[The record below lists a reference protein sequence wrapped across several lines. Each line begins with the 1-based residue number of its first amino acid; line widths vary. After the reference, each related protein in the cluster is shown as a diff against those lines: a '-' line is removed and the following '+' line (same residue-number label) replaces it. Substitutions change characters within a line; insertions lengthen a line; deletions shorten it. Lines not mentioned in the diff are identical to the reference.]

1 MTYNEDIDQ
10 QIDDYSELFDLYI
23 EHSRL
28 PETYADDPIS
38 QYLASQLDIH
48 KQYLP
53 DNDYKEAL
61 RQNLLNFFRSIL
73 PTLLEFQQVHTAETE
88 LLQEFFESDNDRR
101 RQLWLKVKSWLTFY
115 YTKEQFNTEGYEQ
128 LLNDADTPAE
138 RILNAMEENWK
149 EVSAAKLRRKQ
160 LSLLRGNGPNKQ
172 LVIGVGQ
179 NDYRRRKKISNT
191 FYKYPVLKEI
201 VQQLGRERETIT
213 QDTDMTITVNEPVL
227 LRHANTRQE
236 IDGTTVGNDLS
247 SLLPFEYALIDEP
260 IFYKRFANKELL
272 QYSSLPPII
281 NKLKTFHTLLP
292 EPRMEKGP
300 IILAIDTSSSMEGK
314 PAEIAK
320 SLTLQTI
327 EIVRKEKR
335 KCFLIAFSVREQH
348 IELSRP
354 SQFRKVEQFFST
366 TFTGGTDG
374 EQMFAEALKTLDT
387 DNFTMAD
394 ILIIS
399 DFHFSFPKPDTWKRI
414 KEEQKKGTRFYGLS
428 IDNEV
433 GSYEYVLDK
442 YWTI

>member
-88 LLQEFFESDNDRR
+88 LLQEFFESDNNKR

-149 EVSAAKLRRKQ
+149 EASAAKLRRKQ

-201 VQQLGRERETIT
+201 VQQLGREREIET

-292 EPRMEKGP
+292 QQRMEKGP

-399 DFHFSFPKPDTWKRI
+399 DFRFSLPKPDTWKRI

-428 IDNEV
+428 IGNGV

>member
-88 LLQEFFESDNDRR
+88 LLQEFFESDNNKR

-149 EVSAAKLRRKQ
+149 EASAAKLRRKQ

-191 FYKYPVLKEI
+191 FYKYPVLKGI
-201 VQQLGRERETIT
+201 VQQLGREREIET

-272 QYSSLPPII
+272 QYSSLPPIN

-399 DFHFSFPKPDTWKRI
+399 DFHFSLPKPDTWKRI

-428 IDNEV
+428 IGNGV

>member
-48 KQYLP
+48 KQNLP

-73 PTLLEFQQVHTAETE
+73 PTLLEFQQVHTAETK
-88 LLQEFFESDNDRR
+88 LLQEFFKSDNDKR

-149 EVSAAKLRRKQ
+149 EASAAKLRRKR

-201 VQQLGRERETIT
+201 VQQLGRERETVT

-374 EQMFAEALKTLDT
+374 EQMFAEALKALDT

-399 DFHFSFPKPDTWKRI
+399 DFHFSLPKPDTWKRI

-428 IDNEV
+428 IGNGV

>member
-88 LLQEFFESDNDRR
+88 LLQEFFESDNNKR

-149 EVSAAKLRRKQ
+149 EASAAKLRRKQ

-201 VQQLGRERETIT
+201 VQQLGREREIET

-247 SLLPFEYALIDEP
+247 SPLPFEYALIDEP

-387 DNFTMAD
+387 YNFTMAD

-399 DFHFSFPKPDTWKRI
+399 DFHFSLPKPDTWKRI

-428 IDNEV
+428 IGNGV

>member
-88 LLQEFFESDNDRR
+88 LLQEFFESDNNKR

-149 EVSAAKLRRKQ
+149 EASAAKLRRKQ

-191 FYKYPVLKEI
+191 FYKYPALKEI
-201 VQQLGRERETIT
+201 VQQLGRERETVT

-247 SLLPFEYALIDEP
+247 SLLPFEYALIDEQ

-399 DFHFSFPKPDTWKRI
+399 DFHFSLPKPDTWKRI

-428 IDNEV
+428 IGNGV

>member
-88 LLQEFFESDNDRR
+88 LLQEFFESDNNKR

-149 EVSAAKLRRKQ
+149 EASAAKLRRKQ

-201 VQQLGRERETIT
+201 VQQLGREREIET

-399 DFHFSFPKPDTWKRI
+399 DFHFSLPKPDTWKRI

-428 IDNEV
+428 IGNGV

>member
-1 MTYNEDIDQ
+1 MTYNEDVDQ

-48 KQYLP
+48 KRNLP

-73 PTLLEFQQVHTAETE
+73 PTLLEFQQFHTAETK

-149 EVSAAKLRRKQ
+149 EASAAKLRRKQ
-160 LSLLRGNGPNKQ
+160 LSLLRGSGPNKQ
-172 LVIGVGQ
+172 IFIGVGQ
-179 NDYRRRKKISNT
+179 NDYRQRKKISNT
-191 FYKYPVLKEI
+191 FYKYPILTEI
-201 VQQLGRERETIT
+201 VRQIGREHET
-213 QDTDMTITVNEPVL
+213 DTEDVNMTVSINEPVL

-247 SLLPFEYALIDEP
+247 SLLPYEYALIDEP
-260 IFYKRFANKELL
+260 VFYKRFANKEFQ

-281 NKLKTFHTLLP
+281 NKQKTFHTLLP

-300 IILAIDTSSSMEGK
+300 IILAIDTSSSIEGK

-335 KCFLIAFSVREQH
+335 KCFLIVFSVREQH

-399 DFHFSFPKPDTWKRI
+399 DFHFSLPKPDTWKRI

-428 IDNEV
+428 IGNGV

>member
-88 LLQEFFESDNDRR
+88 LLQEFFESDNNKR

-149 EVSAAKLRRKQ
+149 EASAAKLRRKQ

-201 VQQLGRERETIT
+201 VQQLGREREIET

-260 IFYKRFANKELL
+260 IFYKRFSNKELL

-281 NKLKTFHTLLP
+281 NKLKTFHTFLP

-399 DFHFSFPKPDTWKRI
+399 DFHFSLPKPDTWKRI

-428 IDNEV
+428 IGNGV